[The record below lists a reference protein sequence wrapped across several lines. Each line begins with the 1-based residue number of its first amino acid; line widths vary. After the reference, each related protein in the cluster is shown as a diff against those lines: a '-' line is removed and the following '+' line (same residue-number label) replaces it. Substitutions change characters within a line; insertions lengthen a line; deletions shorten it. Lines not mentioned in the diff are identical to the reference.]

1 MALKYEIK
9 NFHKEGEKQHVG
21 MTITD
26 GNGHTFLIDKQVDY
40 QEGRTDEEYI
50 NDALV
55 LMKPEIKKWQDSY
68 KLIGKEFDADNK
80 KFKE

>member
-1 MALKYEIK
+1 MSLKYIIK
-9 NFHKEGEKQHVG
+9 DFHKNGDKQHIG
-21 MTITD
+21 MRIID
-26 GNGHTFLIDKQVDY
+26 DKKREFIIDKEVDF

-55 LMKPEIKKWQDSY
+55 LMKPEIKEWQDSY
-68 KLIGKEFDADNK
+68 KLVGREFDADNK

>member
-1 MALKYEIK
+1 MSLKYIIK
-9 NFHKEGEKQHVG
+9 DFYKVGNKQHVG
-21 MTITD
+21 MFVKD
-26 GNGHTFLIDKQVDY
+26 EKDRQFVIDKEVDF

-55 LMKPEIKKWQDSY
+55 LMKPEIKEWQDSY
-68 KLIGKEFDADNK
+68 KLVGREFDADNK